1 MDRAALILIAVAA
14 LCLPHGFAGA
24 LADKAAQAEANQ
36 KNFVEGSDGWR
47 FLPGELRFAD
57 KLASPE
63 ISVLTETAVRTIADF
78 SAQLKVAGLAL
89 LVVPVPPKVLA
100 QSQALGIA
108 AEERD
113 KMKQGWEKIMADLGA
128 KNVQVV
134 DLLSDYSAAAEAS
147 FCLRDTHWSGPGIE
161 KAVQRLAPLMQSA
174 GVAGASQGDPPP
186 WKETAINGDL
196 GGELEKIKLRFPPL
210 TGLADTNSSLL
221 LLGDSHVLVFHQGG
235 DLHAS
240 GAGLPE
246 QVASVAGAIPE
257 VIGVR
262 GSGATSSRLQ
272 LARKLRAEP
281 DYLAGKKLVLWVF
294 AGREFTEADA
304 WKKIPI
310 FPAAKKGEPGG

>member
-1 MDRAALILIAVAA
+1 MDLARLTLVFLVALVVPVCGAEVLENKAEEADARKESFVA
-14 LCLPHGFAGA
+14 G
-24 LADKAAQAEANQ
+24 
-36 KNFVEGSDGWR
+36 EGGWR
-47 FLPGELRFAD
+47 FLPAELKFAA
-57 KLASPE
+57 KLSAPDLAN
-63 ISVLTETAVRTIADF
+63 LTEPAVDAIADF
-78 SAQLKVAGLAL
+78 AGQLKAADVALAVL
-89 LVVPVPPKVLA
+89 PVPPKVLLA
-100 QSQALGIA
+100 GA
-108 AEERD
+108 AVGVSADEQE
-113 KMKQGWEKIMADLGA
+113 KMRAGWEKIMAELGA
-128 KNVQVV
+128 QNVQVI
-134 DLLSDYSAAAEAS
+134 DLLSDYSAAAEPS

-161 KAVQRLAPLMQSA
+161 TAVQRLAPLMQSA
-174 GVAGASQGDPPP
+174 GVAGALQEDPPP
-186 WKETAINGDL
+186 WKETTINGDL
-196 GGELEKIKLRFPPL
+196 GGEPEKIKLRFPSL

-246 QVASVAGAIPE
+246 QVASVAGAMPA

-281 DYLAGKKLVLWVF
+281 DYLSGKKLVVWVF

-310 FPAAKKGEPGG
+310 FPAAKKVQPGG